1 MLKCRAD
8 FSQNFEW
15 TRKKRMHSTWVQN
28 HLPKK
33 SCTNSQTFS
42 DFLGGNRTFVGG
54 NRNFVGDN
62 LKNLPW
68 NRTIEGSFFMKQ
80 SVGLYE
86 ETLITRERAK
96 YQKRI
101 PKISVFMPSENRL
114 IPSNFFWIRIWVLNG
129 EVRIVKISILWWR
142 IVRNIHSCFLP
153 KSIISS
159 WTEIIWL
166 LSSLF
171 SFVSGIADN
180 VENKRATSCQQ
191 ENNNDRK

>member
-1 MLKCRAD
+1 MLKCRVD
-8 FSQNFEW
+8 FGRNFEQ
-15 TRKKRMHSTWVQN
+15 TRKKRTHSTWVQN

-33 SCTNSQTFS
+33 SCTNSQTFP
-42 DFLGGNRTFVGG
+42 DFLGRNRNFVGG

-68 NRTIEGSFFMKQ
+68 NRTNEGSFFMKQ
-80 SVGLYE
+80 AIGLCE
-86 ETLITRERAK
+86 EAQIARKRAK
-96 YQKRI
+96 YLKRI
-101 PKISVFMPSENRL
+101 PKISVFKPSENRL

-129 EVRIVKISILWWR
+129 RIRIVKISILWWR
-142 IVRNIHSCFLP
+142 IVRKIHCCFLP

-180 VENKRATSCQQ
+180 AEN
-191 ENNNDRK
+191 